1 MLTAILIG
9 MAGLMLIVYS
19 CLVIASDA
27 DDHAEQAWSKSD
39 KRRGRDGR
47 ESCRELAMVDWRAD
61 CSQHCE
67 LYRIL
72 DRVRFL

>member
-27 DDHAEQAWSKSD
+27 DDHAEQA
-39 KRRGRDGR
+39 
-47 ESCRELAMVDWRAD
+47 LA
-61 CSQHCE
+61 
-67 LYRIL
+67 IL
-72 DRVRFL
+72 VRFRVG

>member
-1 MLTAILIG
+1 MLTAFLIG

-39 KRRGRDGR
+39 KR
-47 ESCRELAMVDWRAD
+47 
-61 CSQHCE
+61 
-67 LYRIL
+67 
-72 DRVRFL
+72 

>member
-1 MLTAILIG
+1 MMIMLTAILIG

-39 KRRGRDGR
+39 KR
-47 ESCRELAMVDWRAD
+47 
-61 CSQHCE
+61 
-67 LYRIL
+67 
-72 DRVRFL
+72 

>member
-27 DDHAEQAWSKSD
+27 DAEQAWSKSD
-39 KRRGRDGR
+39 KR
-47 ESCRELAMVDWRAD
+47 
-61 CSQHCE
+61 
-67 LYRIL
+67 
-72 DRVRFL
+72 